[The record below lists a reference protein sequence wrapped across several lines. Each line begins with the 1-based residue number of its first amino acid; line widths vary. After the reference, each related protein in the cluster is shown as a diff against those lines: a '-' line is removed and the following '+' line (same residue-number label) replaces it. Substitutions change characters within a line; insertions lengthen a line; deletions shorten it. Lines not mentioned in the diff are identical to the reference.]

1 MSRVDTSLDA
11 LQDIR
16 RIMNSSTR
24 FLTLSGWSGIFA
36 GCISL
41 VAAIIAMNWLDGWVV
56 KVNDPVEG
64 FPSIRYDFRLL
75 ERLVILALLTF
86 ILALVAAFLFTW
98 KKANKE
104 KKNLWNP
111 AAQKMVF
118 SLFLPV
124 VAGGIFVIGL
134 LFNGAWQMIVPAC
147 LVFYGLGLVS
157 ASRYTFTDV
166 KYMGMAN
173 IILGAV
179 SMFYPGYGLY
189 FWALGFGVFH
199 IIYGVMMF
207 KKDEQ

>member
-36 GCISL
+36 GTISL
-41 VAAIIAMNWLDGWVV
+41 VAAFIAMNWLDGWVLKGDDV
-56 KVNDPVEG
+56 PQG

-75 ERLVILALLTF
+75 ERLVLLALLTF
-86 ILALVAAFLFTW
+86 ILALGAAFLFTW
-98 KKANKE
+98 KKANRE
-104 KKNLWNP
+104 KKKLWDP

-124 VAGGIFVIGL
+124 FAGGVFVTGL
-134 LFNGAWQMIVPAC
+134 LYNGAWQMIVPAS

-157 ASRYTFTDV
+157 ASRFTFTDV
-166 KYMGMAN
+166 KYMGIAN

-189 FWALGFGVFH
+189 FWALGFGIFH

-207 KKDEQ
+207 KKGE